1 MAPLVGA
8 PLRVQETSKVLNL
21 RSQRVARIHL
31 LVSEAGRNQLTAQ
44 TKEGAHKECPYI
56 GGYCRAERAI
66 DFSIDGWL
74 ESVHGAEVG

>member
-1 MAPLVGA
+1 VGA
-8 PLRVQETSKVLNL
+8 PMRVQETSKVLNL